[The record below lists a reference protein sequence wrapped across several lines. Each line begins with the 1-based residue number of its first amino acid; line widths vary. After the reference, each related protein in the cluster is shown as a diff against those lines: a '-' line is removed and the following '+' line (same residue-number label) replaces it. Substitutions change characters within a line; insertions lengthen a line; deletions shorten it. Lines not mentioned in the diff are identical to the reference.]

1 MRPKSTFARVFLAWF
16 WFFVSLYLSSASTA
30 QDNPKNRANRPVE
43 LIAADPD
50 VRALLDD
57 STASCD
63 EKSANQRFERLQ
75 KAVTLAD
82 KRGLVGDRALAEA
95 LMASTYIGRGELELG
110 FATARKAMQDSIDAK
125 NEVLEAEILISLA
138 AEAQVKGNSQ
148 QATDLV
154 THALNISAKTGSLYE
169 KAHALGE
176 LGKLQLTLGK
186 IDDAGKS
193 LDEALNIDR
202 LNGYQFEA
210 THLVYRGY
218 YLGVTGKLDDAL
230 DSVNQARAKALAAN
244 DPYAFLLAGRA
255 YAYGLVQK
263 GKPGEAIQELTL
275 LTNGNLQG
283 YMPHASEHPC
293 LAFALQAPI
302 FHLTALEN
310 LSGIL
315 EAAKE
320 KEKELDVWKEV
331 YAYSRDHNI
340 VAGEAEAAQT
350 IADLDS
356 QYKNNEDALK
366 YYSIAIDLDRRF
378 QNDTK
383 LIQAEVAQTRL
394 LEQAGRSQ
402 EALSLISDVSE
413 YAKQHNLRLLEFGS
427 YLEAGQIYYSN
438 KDLTHAQAVLER
450 AEAMIHPGPYDSE
463 INNQGV
469 IGLYARM
476 ADIYKTLGNP
486 TQELIAIDK
495 QFFTAFHIKDEKT
508 QQVAVDY
515 LDVRLK
521 DLHIR
526 ELVEQKQK
534 DGSLSE
540 SLLLS
545 YVLYL
550 RDGAPTKQTDDH
562 SNWQRILSLPFEMI
576 NKPGGDKAL
585 VDILAQVGSLLGIEK
600 LSLLDAL
607 SRYYVGDNPAM
618 AEKYAVQA
626 EAILSSATTD
636 VSALKVESSCVLA
649 AVYSR
654 EGKGDQSTKKAAEC
668 LSLAKQTKDAQTIR
682 YAHAAIGMAQLYGR
696 TDLDSAKESLEE
708 LSKGAPEQPAFH
720 VELAKAL
727 ASGKLYDQ
735 AQSELDLAV
744 KAFVSQGQKKAAA
757 EAYALVSRVLTSD
770 TSERAKSIQLKC
782 LMSSASMYHESHAD
796 AEEAGVL
803 VALGDYYL
811 RISQAKQSTESYTK
825 AFDIAQRL
833 KRDDIAAQALFGLGN
848 GTQAAGKFL
857 QANGYYQSAVTLFHS
872 TQNPASEAF
881 CLTNLAKNYATLGDP
896 DKALSTFQLAK
907 STAANLPEVNKYFV
921 DYALGDFYRSQGQ
934 FENSLQVF
942 KEALDL
948 TSQAGDLQHSAYSHL
963 AIASSEEFIGNWEDA
978 VGEIETARSQFEQ
991 LNDKQGE
998 AFCWSELVEVYS
1010 EREST
1015 LKDFDRAQE
1024 CYRKAMELDST
1035 TISSVALSEMYL
1047 QTGRYIDA
1055 QNAATEYIIS
1065 CEKDGDTTCHAHGLL
1080 SLAEAKWHSGDL
1092 KGARLAFDQ
1101 VPALVAQSPNFYLQG
1116 RMLYGQARL
1125 LVKENRLAEAL
1136 VSYKEVIALIEQ
1148 VRGRLDARDQ
1158 RSLAETYGYIYDEL
1172 VALLYDMRKADSTH
1186 PVNLGSEALEYAE
1199 INKAR
1204 QFAESWGRVFVNR
1217 MKGMLPADLRE
1228 NERTLFSRRD
1238 SLVAQLDISTGSAIH
1253 GDPSDRKHLEADL
1266 SATQDEI
1273 QTLLKQLRQV
1283 APQYAAVA
1291 YPEPVQLSKLPVR
1304 RGETVV
1310 EFKMTTDATFVWMI
1324 QNQDGS
1330 RNDLKSFYKINRSRA
1345 WFVERVSVLRKALN
1359 SGHPEVIDWKL
1370 SEELFGELF
1379 PGDSS
1384 RVLMESPE
1392 LVFIPDDALFVLP
1405 FELLS
1410 PNASRGQFIFLTKA
1424 TTYYP
1429 SAVALR
1435 LSRTGSHRASWEDSF
1450 LGIADPITDA
1460 TDDRF
1465 EVARALG
1472 STAHGSQGRYEAT
1485 LTKDA
1490 ARPPSLDKL
1499 KARGFA
1505 LERLPGTAV
1514 EMEAITS
1521 LLRAKNQSVD
1531 VREGVNAT
1539 KEGLLDT
1546 DLSRFRF
1553 VHFAT
1558 HGLLPVGTG
1567 ITEPSL
1573 VLSYDGVSQS
1583 DMFLS
1588 MTEILDL
1595 KLSSESVILSA
1606 CNTGSGEISRAEGVM
1621 SLGRAFLA
1629 AGSSSVTVSL
1639 WQVSDVSTALLMKRY
1654 YQGLLEGKRKSVA
1667 LAEARNAV
1675 FTSGQKNPYFWAPFI
1690 VIGE

>member
-1 MRPKSTFARVFLAWF
+1 MFFTSLWC
-16 WFFVSLYLSSASTA
+16 FVSLWLPNLSSGQEKPTNTTS
-30 QDNPKNRANRPVE
+30 RPAE
-43 LIAADPD
+43 LVAVDPD
-50 VRALLDD
+50 IRGLLDD
-57 STASCD
+57 SAATCD
-63 EKSANQRFERLQ
+63 EKSANDKFERLQ
-75 KAVTLAD
+75 KAVSLAD
-82 KRGLVGDRALAEA
+82 KRGLIGDRALAEA
-95 LMASTYIGRGELELG
+95 LMASTYVGRGELELG

-138 AEAQVKGNSQ
+138 AEAQVKGNSL
-148 QATDLV
+148 QATDMV
-154 THALNISAKTGSLYE
+154 THALKISAKTGSLYE

-176 LGKLQLTLGK
+176 LGKLQLTQGK
-186 IDDAGKS
+186 IDDAAKS
-193 LDEALNIDR
+193 LNEALNIDR

-218 YLGVTGKLDDAL
+218 YLGITGKLDDAL

-263 GKPGEAIQELTL
+263 GKPSEAIQELTL
-275 LTNGNLQG
+275 LTNGNLLG
-283 YMPHASEHPC
+283 YMPDASEHRC
-293 LAFALQAPI
+293 LAFALQYPI

-310 LSGIL
+310 LATIL
-315 EAAKE
+315 EVAKE
-320 KEKELDVWKEV
+320 KEKELNVWKEV

-350 IADLDS
+350 IAELDS
-356 QYKNNEDALK
+356 QYKNTEDSLK

-402 EALSLISDVSE
+402 EALSLITDVNE
-413 YAKQHNLRLLEFGS
+413 YAKRHNLRLLEFGS

-438 KDLTHAQAVLER
+438 KDLAHAQAVLER
-450 AEAMIHPGPYDSE
+450 AEAMIRPGPYDSE

-476 ADIYKTLGNP
+476 ADIYKTLGSP
-486 TQELIAIDK
+486 TRELIALDK
-495 QFFTAFHIKDEKT
+495 EFFTAFHIKDEKT

-550 RDGAPTKQTDDH
+550 RDGSPTKPTDDH
-562 SNWQRILSLPFEMI
+562 SNWQRILSLPFEII

-585 VDILAQVGSLLGIEK
+585 VDILDQVGSLLGIEK
-600 LSLLDAL
+600 LSLFDAL
-607 SRYYVGDNPAM
+607 SRYYVGAGDNPAM

-626 EAILSSATTD
+626 EAVLSSATTD

-649 AVYSR
+649 VAYSR

-708 LSKGAPEQPAFH
+708 LSKAAPEQAAFH
-720 VELAKAL
+720 VELATAL

-735 AQSELDLAV
+735 VQSELDLAV

-757 EAYALVSRVLTSD
+757 EAYALVSRALTSD
-770 TSERAKSIQLKC
+770 TSERAKTIQLKC

-796 AEEAGVL
+796 AEEGSVL

-811 RISQAKQSTESYTK
+811 RISQAKQGIESYTR
-825 AFDIAQRL
+825 AFDIAQKL

-848 GTQAAGKFL
+848 GTQAAGNLL

-881 CLTNLAKNYATLGDP
+881 CLTNLAKNYATLGDA
-896 DKALSTFQLAK
+896 DKALLTFQLAK
-907 STAANLPEVNKYFV
+907 SAVTTLPEVNKYFV
-921 DYALGDFYRSQGQ
+921 DYALADFYRSQGQ
-934 FENSLQVF
+934 FENALQVF
-942 KEALDL
+942 KEAVDL
-948 TSQAGDLQHSAYSHL
+948 TTEAGDFEHAAYSHL
-963 AIASSEEFIGNWEDA
+963 AIASSDELIGNWEEA
-978 VGEIETARSQFEQ
+978 MSEIETARSQFEQ

-998 AFCWSELVEVYS
+998 AFSWSELVEVYS
-1010 EREST
+1010 ERESP

-1024 CYRKAMELDST
+1024 CYRKAKELDPAA
-1035 TISSVALSEMYL
+1035 ISSAALGEIYL
-1047 QTGRYIDA
+1047 QTGRYMDA
-1055 QNAATEYIIS
+1055 ENAANELIRS
-1065 CEKDGDTTCHAHGLL
+1065 CEKDGDTTCRAHGLL
-1080 SLAEAKWHSGDL
+1080 SLAEAKWHAGDL
-1092 KGARLAFDQ
+1092 NGARSAFDQ
-1101 VPALVAQSPNFYLQG
+1101 VPALVAKAPNLYLRG

-1125 LVKENRLAEAL
+1125 LVRENRLAEAL
-1136 VSYKEVIALIEQ
+1136 ASYKDLITLIEQ
-1148 VRGRLDARDQ
+1148 TKGRLDAKDQ
-1158 RSLAETYGYIYDEL
+1158 RSLSETYGYIYDEL
-1172 VALLYDMRKADSTH
+1172 VSLLYNMSKTDSTR
-1186 PVNLGSEALEYAE
+1186 PAQLGFEAFEYAE

-1204 QFAESWGRVFVNR
+1204 QFGESWGRVFVGR

-1228 NERTLFSRRD
+1228 NEQTLFSRRD
-1238 SLVAQLDISTGSAIH
+1238 HLVAQLDISSGSTTH
-1253 GDPSDRKHLEADL
+1253 VELLDRKHLEADL
-1266 SATQDEI
+1266 SSTQDEI
-1273 QTLLKQLRQV
+1273 RHLLGQLRQV

-1291 YPEPVQLSKLPVR
+1291 YPEPVQISQLPLR
-1304 RGETVV
+1304 QGETLV
-1310 EFKMTTDATFVWMI
+1310 EFKMTDDATFAWMI
-1324 QNQDGS
+1324 RNQNGT
-1330 RNDLKSFYKINRSRA
+1330 NVLTSFYKISRPRT
-1345 WFVERVSVLRKALN
+1345 WFVERLSVFRKALN
-1359 SGHPEVIDWKL
+1359 SGQPELIDWKL
-1370 SEELFGELF
+1370 SEELFAELF
-1379 PGDSS
+1379 PAYSAK
-1384 RVLMESPE
+1384 VLMESSE
-1392 LVFIPDDALFVLP
+1392 IVFIPDDALFVLP
-1405 FELLS
+1405 FEVLS
-1410 PNASRGQFIFLTKA
+1410 PHAAAGSFVFLTKA

-1435 LSRTGSHRASWEDSF
+1435 LSRTASHGTSWERTF
-1450 LGIADPITDA
+1450 LGIADPVTDA
-1460 TDDRF
+1460 TDERF
-1465 EVARALG
+1465 EVAAALG
-1472 STAHGSQGRYEAT
+1472 PVAEGSSGQDDVKGGR
-1485 LTKDA
+1485 DDS
-1490 ARPPSLDKL
+1490 RPLALDKL

-1505 LERLPGTAV
+1505 LERLPGTAA

-1521 LLRAKNQSVD
+1521 LLRAHNQSVD

-1539 KEGLLDT
+1539 KNGLLDT
-1546 DLSRFRF
+1546 DLSKFRF
-1553 VHFAT
+1553 LHFAT
-1558 HGLLPVGTG
+1558 HGLLPIDTG

-1588 MTEILDL
+1588 MSDILGL
-1595 KLSSESVILSA
+1595 KLTSESVVLSA
-1606 CNTGSGEISRAEGVM
+1606 CNTGSGQISRTEGVM

-1639 WQVSDVSTALLMKRY
+1639 WQVSDESTALLMKQY
-1654 YQGLLEGKRKSVA
+1654 YQSLLGGKRKSVA

-1675 FTSGQKNPYFWAPFI
+1675 FTSGQKDPYFWAPFI